1 MIIQEK
7 DLNSLLSSWK
17 ERLSDEKYSEE
28 YRCALGECMY
38 DLQNL
43 INNTPNDQEFLQD
56 VIANLP
62 SSEVEDYLMGLEADE
77 ELSRMEAHETVA

>member
-7 DLNSLLSSWK
+7 DLSSLLSSWK

-62 SSEVEDYLMGLEADE
+62 TSEVEDYLMGLEADE

>member
-17 ERLSDEKYSEE
+17 KRLSDEKYSEE

-62 SSEVEDYLMGLEADE
+62 SSEVEDYLLGLEADE

>member
-1 MIIQEK
+1 MIIQESTL
-7 DLNSLLSSWK
+7 DSLLSSWK

-56 VIANLP
+56 VISRLP

-77 ELSRMEAHETVA
+77 ELSTLEAHETVA

>member
-7 DLNSLLSSWK
+7 DLSSLLSSWK
-17 ERLSDEKYSEE
+17 ERLLDEKYSEE

-43 INNTPNDQEFLQD
+43 INNTPSDQEFLQD
-56 VIANLP
+56 VIASLP
-62 SSEVEDYLMGLEADE
+62 SSEVEDYLLGLEADE
-77 ELSRMEAHETVA
+77 QQSMMEAHETVA